1 MKRQGLHRPTIEDM
15 IELSGIETL
24 HPGGLAL
31 TRRTAQVA
39 EMEPG
44 LKVLDVSSG
53 RGTQAVWY
61 AREFGVEVIGVDLSP
76 QMVAAATGRA
86 RAAGLE
92 ARVRFETGDS
102 QALGFETGTF
112 DVVINEC
119 AVGIPDDSQAV
130 LGEMV
135 RVVRP
140 GGRVVMHESVW
151 QGEWRPQD
159 KAELA
164 ERYGTT
170 PLEAA
175 EWVAM
180 LERAGAVEIETECEP
195 WSAPENFY
203 KIRQDRDVAGPG
215 QVLTWGERLRTIGR
229 IFLKHGPS
237 GLMTALRNEKV
248 FYRTVLK
255 GRLGYCLFWGRRPLE
270 AA

>member
-1 MKRQGLHRPTIEDM
+1 MKRQGLHRPTIEDI

-39 EMEPG
+39 ELAPG
-44 LKVLDVSSG
+44 LRVLDVSSG

-61 AREFGVEVIGVDLSP
+61 AREFGVEVTGVDLSP
-76 QMVAAATGRA
+76 HMVATAFERA

-92 ARVRFETGDS
+92 DRVRFETGDS
-102 QALGFETGTF
+102 QALGFEAATF
-112 DVVINEC
+112 DVAINEC

-130 LGEMV
+130 LSEMV
-135 RVVRP
+135 RVVKP
-140 GGRVVMHESVW
+140 GGRVVMHESTW
-151 QGEWRPQD
+151 QGAWRPED

-170 PLEAA
+170 PLEKA
-175 EWVAM
+175 EWVAL
-180 LERAGAVEIETECEP
+180 LEQAGAIEIETECQP
-195 WSAPENFY
+195 WSNPKNFY

-215 QVLTWGERLRTIGR
+215 QVLTLGERLRTIGR
-229 IFLKHGPS
+229 IFLRHGPA
-237 GLMTALRNEKV
+237 GLVTALKNEKA
-248 FYRTVLK
+248 FYRTVLQ
-255 GRLGYCLFWGRRPLE
+255 GRIGYCLFWGRRPLE

>member
-1 MKRQGLHRPTIEDM
+1 MKRQGLHRPTIEDI

-39 EMEPG
+39 DLRPG

-61 AREFGVEVIGVDLSP
+61 AREFGVEVTGVDLSP
-76 QMVAAATGRA
+76 PMVAAATERA
-86 RAAGLE
+86 RAADLSD
-92 ARVRFETGDS
+92 RVRFELGDS
-102 QALGFETGTF
+102 QALGFEAATF

-135 RVVRP
+135 RVVKP
-140 GGRVVMHESVW
+140 GGRVVMHESTW
-151 QGEWRPQD
+151 RGEWRSED

-170 PLEAA
+170 PLEVE

-180 LERAGAVEIETECEP
+180 LDRAGATEIETECEP
-195 WSAPENFY
+195 WSAPENFF

-215 QVLTWGERLRTIGR
+215 QVMTLGERLRTVGR
-229 IFLKHGPS
+229 IFLKHGPP
-237 GLMTALRNEKV
+237 GLWTSLKNEKA
-248 FYRTVLK
+248 FFRTVLQ
-255 GRLGYCLFWGRRPLE
+255 GRLGYCLFWGRRPLG
-270 AA
+270 A